1 MTGLPAYKRE
11 RQCSKQEQQNHLFTH
26 QNTNLNINYFK
37 VSSKDTIQFGK
48 WNVATQ
54 VLTCSAC
61 PSVLEL
67 SFGLGRTCHFCKNN
81 KSLYRL
87 SGGFGEF
94 MLNCH
99 FISNS
104 PETPSNDC
112 VKKRLIIVATA
123 WQRQPGLVNLLH
135 VRWHPI
141 PPQWFF
147 DAVPYEICQD
157 TLKRTWLIF
166 VGFHKEQNCCTPST
180 SFVLAQ
186 YQSAICP
193 EKPTIGRFWFSGA
206 FCFSLV
212 SWHSYYFSSL
222 SILLMSGL
230 LYNVR

>member
-1 MTGLPAYKRE
+1 MGLPAYKRE
-11 RQCSKQEQQNHLFTH
+11 QQCSKHEQQNHLFTH

-37 VSSKDTIQFGK
+37 VSSKDIIWFSK

-61 PSVLEL
+61 PSILEL

-81 KSLYRL
+81 KSLYGL
-87 SGGFGEF
+87 SGAFGEF

-123 WQRQPGLVNLLH
+123 WPRQPALVKLLH

-141 PPQWFF
+141 PPHSPMILWCSTIWSL
-147 DAVPYEICQD
+147 PRH
-157 TLKRTWLIF
+157 T
-166 VGFHKEQNCCTPST
+166 GKEH
-180 SFVLAQ
+180 
-186 YQSAICP
+186 
-193 EKPTIGRFWFSGA
+193 G
-206 FCFSLV
+206 
-212 SWHSYYFSSL
+212 WHL
-222 SILLMSGL
+222 
-230 LYNVR
+230 